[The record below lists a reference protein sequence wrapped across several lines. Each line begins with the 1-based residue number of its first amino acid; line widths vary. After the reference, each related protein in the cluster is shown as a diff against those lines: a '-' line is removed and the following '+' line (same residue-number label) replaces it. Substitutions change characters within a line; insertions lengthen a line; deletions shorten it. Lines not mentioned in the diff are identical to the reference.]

1 LALNLRL
8 QKDPHPTAPLRAA
21 VSRPLIIALVA
32 AEESGDRLGTAL
44 MRALKERTA
53 GNIRFAGVGGHGMAA
68 QGMRNP
74 FRIDDLAIVGP
85 SAVPRMLLTILR
97 RIRETADLIL
107 DLEPDALVIID
118 SPDFTHRVARR
129 VRARN
134 PAIPIVN
141 YVSPSV
147 WAWRPWRARSMRR
160 YIDHVL
166 GLLPFE
172 PGIHEKLGGP
182 PCTYVGH
189 PLIESINELRPNAE
203 EVQRRRADP
212 PLILALPGSRKTEI
226 RRLLA
231 IFGNTLA
238 RVRGQVGHIEVVLPT
253 LPYLKDEVAQ
263 ASASW
268 PVRACIVSS
277 EAEKLAAFRIARA
290 ALAKSGTTT
299 LELALAGIP
308 MVAGYKVSVA
318 EAWIARHLIRVPSV
332 ILANLVLGEN
342 IVPEL
347 LQEECTPDRLDAAL
361 VPLVRNTPQ
370 RKRQVDAFARLDG
383 VMEIGSVIPS
393 QRAADVVL
401 NVAARAYSQTRSW
414 T

>member
-1 LALNLRL
+1 
-8 QKDPHPTAPLRAA
+8 
-21 VSRPLIIALVA
+21 
-32 AEESGDRLGTAL
+32 

-68 QGMRNP
+68 HGIRNP

-97 RIRETADLIL
+97 RVRETADLIL
-107 DLEPDALVIID
+107 DLAPDALVIID

-253 LPYLKDEVAQ
+253 LPYLEDEVAQ

-268 PVRACIVSS
+268 PVRARIVSS

-299 LELALAGIP
+299 LELALAGVP
-308 MVAGYKVSVA
+308 MVAGYKVSAV

-347 LQEECTPDRLDAAL
+347 LQEECTPDHLDAAL

-370 RKRQVDAFARLDG
+370 RQRQVDAFARLDG
-383 VMEIGSVIPS
+383 IMEIGSVIPS

-401 NVAARAYSQTRSW
+401 NVAARACSQTRSW